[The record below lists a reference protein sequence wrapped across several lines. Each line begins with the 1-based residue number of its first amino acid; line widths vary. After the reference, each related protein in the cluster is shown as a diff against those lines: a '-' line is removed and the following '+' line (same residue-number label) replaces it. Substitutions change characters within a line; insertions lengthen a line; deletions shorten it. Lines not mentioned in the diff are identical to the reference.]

1 MKSALFAGALAVAL
15 AASAATAAYAGE
27 VRVTLSHVQHRP
39 GRILAALQTEQQ
51 FLKGPGD
58 YNASVVPPAT
68 EGDVTLDFTNV
79 APGDYALA
87 VMHDEDGDHQMKK
100 AANGMPLEGWAFSNG
115 GELRGPPTFDVTKFT
130 VTATGVV
137 NIHADMYYP
146 YVPPAGQ

>member
-1 MKSALFAGALAVAL
+1 MKSMMLAIAAFAGVAL
-15 AASAATAAYAGE
+15 AATAAQAGE

-39 GRILAALQTEQQ
+39 GHVLAALQTEQQ
-51 FLKGPGD
+51 FLKGAGD
-58 YNASVVPPAT
+58 YNMSVAPPAT

-87 VMHDEDGDHQMKK
+87 VLHDEDGDHQMKM

-115 GELRGPPTFDVTKFT
+115 GALQGPPTFAVTKFT

-137 NIHADMYYP
+137 DIHTDMFYP